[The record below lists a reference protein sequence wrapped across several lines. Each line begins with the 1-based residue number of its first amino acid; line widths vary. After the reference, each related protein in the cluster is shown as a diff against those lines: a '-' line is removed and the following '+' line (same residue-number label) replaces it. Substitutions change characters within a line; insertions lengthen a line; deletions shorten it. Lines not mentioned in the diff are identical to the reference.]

1 MAKSKVK
8 KLAVSMPAPE
18 TADMP
23 KYMNVDLEADEL
35 DALKESK
42 VGDEIVLVI
51 KGTLKSISQ
60 SKRATESGSE
70 HTGSVSLEDFD
81 VELGSNKLWNSMT
94 DD

>member
-1 MAKSKVK
+1 MSKSKVK
-8 KLAVSMPAPE
+8 KLAVSMPAE
-18 TADMP
+18 LADMP